1 MFVAVFMFRT
11 LTTPMAPRKDTF
23 SDAINQIIG
32 VHGGTVGLWFL
43 GIGLILFGIFAASN
57 AYYKYYPTPPPT
69 RYAFPSKHQIRS
81 QQPKQQHS
89 QPNDDNQQEGTT
101 TAPTADAQQVDKRST
116 NPTLPSNFE
125 ETDQQRASSPATY
138 NSRIGIIDGM
148 TSSGAPTSD
157 MNDRIDNTMIHDAP
171 PSPFEETRRF
181 RWQRKRRE
189 RTSSIA

>member
-11 LTTPMAPRKDTF
+11 LRTPMEPRKDTF

-81 QQPKQQHS
+81 QQPMQQHS
-89 QPNDDNQQEGTT
+89 TANYDDQREDTA
-101 TAPTADAQQVDKRST
+101 TAPSAEAQQVNNRST
-116 NPTLPSNFE
+116 SPALPGNHE
-125 ETDQQRASSPATY
+125 ETDQQRASFPATY
-138 NSRIGIIDGM
+138 NSRTGIINGT
-148 TSSGAPTSD
+148 TSSDAPTAGTSD
-157 MNDRIDNTMIHDAP
+157 CIGNTMTPDAP

-181 RWQRKRRE
+181 RWQRKRQE
-189 RTSSIA
+189 RTSNIA

>member
-89 QPNDDNQQEGTT
+89 QPIDDNQQEGTT

-157 MNDRIDNTMIHDAP
+157 TNDRIDNTMIHDAP

-181 RWQRKRRE
+181 RWHRKRRE